1 MSKPDEKALTLYE
14 ISSELAAFMDTEAL
28 VPEEQ
33 LAAFQ
38 AEFLEKTRQAIAK
51 RGNVIRAIRHLE
63 GQIDLARAEENRLA
77 AWRASLSSGLERFK
91 DYVIKCIELSG
102 QKKVEADNGSLS
114 IQANPESVE
123 VTDLEALPDEFK
135 SVTVKMPAAFFRE
148 VVEGYVDGQAIS
160 ATFTPDK
167 AAIRTALKEG
177 REVPGAD
184 SRFGRLRLVVR

>member
-1 MSKPDEKALTLYE
+1 MNSWRFSIRRRSYPR
-14 ISSELAAFMDTEAL
+14 SSL
-28 VPEEQ
+28 
-33 LAAFQ
+33 
-38 AEFLEKTRQAIAK
+38 AEFQQEFLAKTQQAVAK
-51 RGNVIRAIRHLE
+51 RSAVIRAIRHIE
-63 GQIDLARAEENRLA
+63 NQIELARAEENRLA
-77 AWRASLSSGLERFK
+77 AWRASLSSGLDRFK

-114 IQANPESVE
+114 IQANPESVDI
-123 VTDLEALPDEFK
+123 TDIEALPDEFK